1 MLIELLLIQFIF
13 LINYIYLKFVN
24 FCVIL
29 KEFLYK
35 YIIVKKM
42 ENQQIKTNAEKSKEY
57 RQNNPP
63 TICDRCG
70 GKIHYSKKNAHE
82 KSKKHLWAIENN
94 FYFKKEN

>member
-1 MLIELLLIQFIF
+1 MLIENILLDLF
-13 LINYIYLKFVN
+13 NKFVN
-24 FCVIL
+24 FYVIL

-35 YIIVKKM
+35 YIIDKKM
-42 ENQQIKTNAEKSKEY
+42 ENQIKTNAEKSKEY

-94 FYFKKEN
+94 FYFKKEIS